1 MILVRE
7 TLHVPPLFL
16 YTVRFGSTEVCDPG
30 RSGILEDSGN
40 KTEHGPVFLSV
51 LLPAFHLFFFT
62 HNLFCIF
69 LPLII
74 SVSLR
79 FFLSPFIPLSF
90 AVFLLIIICLVIFR
104 LPFFLI
110 GSLGKFEL

>member
-51 LLPAFHLFFFT
+51 LLPAFHLFFSPIIYFVF
-62 HNLFCIF
+62 FC
-69 LPLII
+69 L
-74 SVSLR
+74 
-79 FFLSPFIPLSF
+79 
-90 AVFLLIIICLVIFR
+90 
-104 LPFFLI
+104 
-110 GSLGKFEL
+110 